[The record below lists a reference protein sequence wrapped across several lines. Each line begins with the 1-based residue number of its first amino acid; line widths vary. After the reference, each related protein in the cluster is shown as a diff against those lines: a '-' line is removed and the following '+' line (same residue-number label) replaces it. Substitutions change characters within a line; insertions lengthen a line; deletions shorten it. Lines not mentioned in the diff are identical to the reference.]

1 MANYV
6 FGVDI
11 GGTTV
16 KIGLFTTQGEMV
28 EKWEI
33 TTRTDEG
40 GKYILSDIAA
50 SVEDKLAEKR
60 IEKSDVAGVGMG
72 VPGPVKADGT
82 VIKCVNLGWGIF
94 NVEEELS
101 KLLALPVKAGND
113 ANMAALGEMWQG
125 GGKGHKDIVMVTLGT
140 GVGGG
145 IIVDGKIV
153 AGAHVAGGEVGHA
166 CVDPEEEAVC
176 NCGNR
181 GCLETFCSTTA
192 LFARLR
198 AAGIPVSY
206 QDIYGSDPNE
216 AAIAELAVAFTSGD
230 EAVTACLQRY
240 GMDLCCA
247 IVSLV
252 NLLDVRA
259 VRLGG
264 FPYLLGEQFAE
275 LLRSTLAE
283 KFHILTSTGAL
294 NLQLFDCKYEDVRKA
309 AVLQTLEAIFSRH

>member
-145 IIVDGKIV
+145 IILDGKML
-153 AGAHVAGGEVGHA
+153 AGTNGAGGEIGHIQ
-166 CVDPEEEAVC
+166 VNDDETEVC
-176 NCGNR
+176 GCGR
-181 GCLETFCSTTA
+181 KGCLEQYTSATGIVRMAHTMLKTTDRPSA
-192 LFARLR
+192 LRNVQYVSAKEVFD
-198 AAGIPVSY
+198 AAKQGDGVYAYTAQADIATSMIVSY
-206 QDIYGSDPNE
+206 KAEQAEDLYVECSD
-216 AAIAELAVAFTSGD
+216 TR
-230 EAVTACLQRY
+230 LQGVDVY
-240 GMDLCCA
+240 VNDQQVVSSVYPESAGMIHIGNVNA
-247 IVSLV
+247 TKLV
-252 NLLDVRA
+252 QR
-259 VRLGG
+259 
-264 FPYLLGEQFAE
+264 
-275 LLRSTLAE
+275 
-283 KFHILTSTGAL
+283 KFR
-294 NLQLFDCKYEDVRKA
+294 Q
-309 AVLQTLEAIFSRH
+309 